1 MSGPRETP
9 REPPRE
15 PAFAE
20 TRRRRL
26 SFIWLVP
33 VVALLVAGYLGWR
46 SYADRG
52 PLVTVIFRNADG
64 LTAGQTA
71 VRYKAVQVGTVEAVR
86 LSDDLRRVRAEIR
99 MKAEIAPRLT
109 ERARFWVV
117 RPRLTAGNV
126 SGLET
131 IVSGSF
137 IEFDPGAEA
146 GEARREFTGLED
158 PPGVR
163 SDEPG
168 RVFTLE
174 ARRVGSLDRGSP
186 VIFHDIIVGEVLGF
200 DPPGLDGTVTLRA
213 FVRAPYDRY
222 LREGSRFWNASG
234 VNLRIGAE
242 GVRLELES
250 LRALVTGGIA
260 FDTPSEF
267 QDQPPV
273 PDGARFQ
280 LHGDFEAAIAAT
292 SKERL
297 EFLVY
302 FEGSVRGLGPGSPV
316 EMRGVRIGSVLD
328 RALEFV
334 PADETFRVPVR
345 LAIEPSRISFPE
357 VGDARTR
364 EDVLAFAQRMVARGV
379 RAQLQSA
386 SLLTGQMLVSLDF
399 QAGAEP
405 AEARLEG
412 RDIVLPSL
420 GGSGDLMGALSGVAG
435 RIERL
440 PLDEIGRNLNA
451 ALASVNGLVGGPE
464 LRGAV
469 GALSGALEGVQELVR
484 TADAGLT
491 PLMRRLPGIASNL
504 DQAIGRA
511 NTAVASIQRG
521 YGGDSVVNRELE
533 RLLARANDTA
543 RSVRLLADY
552 LDRHPEAL
560 VRGRT
565 DRATER

>member
-1 MSGPRETP
+1 MSGDGREA
-9 REPPRE
+9 PPG
-15 PAFAE
+15 PGVAE
-20 TRRRRL
+20 ATTRRRRF
-26 SFIWLVP
+26 SFVWLVP
-33 VVALLVAGYLGWR
+33 LAALLVAGYLGWR
-46 SYADRG
+46 SLSDRG
-52 PLVTVIFRNADG
+52 PLVTVTFRNADG

-86 LSDDLRRVRAEIR
+86 LSDDLRQVRAAIR
-99 MKAEIAPRLT
+99 MNAEIAPRLT

-137 IEFDPGAEA
+137 IEFDPGSEQ
-146 GEARREFTGLED
+146 GEARRDFTGLDD

-174 ARRVGSLDRGSP
+174 ARRAGSLDRGSP
-186 VIFHDIIVGEVLGF
+186 VIFHDVNVGEVLGL
-200 DPPGLDGTVTLRA
+200 DAPGLDGKVNLRA

-234 VNLRIGAE
+234 VNLRVGAE
-242 GVRLELES
+242 GVKLELES
-250 LRALVTGGIA
+250 LRALLSGGVA

-280 LHGDFEAAIAAT
+280 LYEDLEAAIAAT

-302 FEGSVRGLGPGSPV
+302 FDGSVRGLGPGAPV

-328 RALEFV
+328 RSLEFV
-334 PADETFRVPVR
+334 PADETFRVPVH

-357 VGDARTR
+357 AGAVRTK
-364 EDVLAFAQRMVARGV
+364 EDVLSFTRRMVERGL

-399 QAGAEP
+399 HPDAAP
-405 AEARLEG
+405 AEARLQG
-412 RDIVLPSL
+412 GDIVLPSL
-420 GGSGDLMGALSGVAG
+420 GGGSDLMGALSGVAG

-511 NTAVASIQRG
+511 NAAVASIQRG
-521 YGGDSVVNRELE
+521 YGGDSTVNRELE

-543 RSVRLLADY
+543 RSVRLLAEY

-560 VRGRT
+560 IRGRT